1 LVRVVD
7 SDGGGAP
14 DAARGSADAA
24 CAPVGATMADVAAIA
39 GVSTATVSRH
49 LRGQQVRNAERI
61 VAAVE
66 QLDYR
71 PNEAAR
77 GLRLRNTGAVA
88 VIVRDIGNPYVAA
101 LVGGI
106 QSVAGPQGL
115 PLYLAGGL
123 QRIDDIVNTIS
134 SRVDAIICAATL
146 DQEVLGALYR
156 ARKPTVL
163 VEFEPAG
170 HAHDF
175 DVVVLGNRAGAR
187 QAVDALVRLGH
198 RAVGVLTGPDEISVA
213 RERLEG
219 AEQAAAAAPA
229 LVCIAVERTDFSF
242 AQGYAATE
250 SLLDSKEPPTAVFA
264 CNNLLALGCLQCLHD
279 RGVAIPDQ
287 LSFIGFDPLPYP
299 DLMTPSPSTVERPEE
314 EQGALAMRLLENR
327 MKGRGANVPRR
338 IVLETNLVL
347 RESTAPPPAG

>member
-1 LVRVVD
+1 MGRVID
-7 SDGGGAP
+7 SDGGL
-14 DAARGSADAA
+14 DAARAHI
-24 CAPVGATMADVAAIA
+24 GATMADVAAIA
-39 GVSTATVSRH
+39 GVSTATVSRY
-49 LRGQQVRNAERI
+49 LRGQHVRSAERI

-66 QLDYR
+66 ELDYR

-77 GLRLRNTGAVA
+77 GLRTRNTGAVA
-88 VIVRDIGNPYVAA
+88 VIVRDISNPYVAA

-123 QRIDDIVNTIS
+123 QRIDTIVNDIS
-134 SRVDAIICAATL
+134 TRVDAIVCAATL
-146 DQEVLGALYR
+146 DQEVLAALHR

-163 VEFEPAG
+163 VEFEPTG

-175 DVVVLGNRAGAR
+175 DVVVLGNKAGAR
-187 QAVDALVRLGH
+187 DAVDALIRLGH
-198 RAVGVLTGPDEISVA
+198 RSIGVITGSDEISVA

-219 AEQAAAAAPA
+219 AEQAAAAARSP
-229 LVCIAVERTDFSF
+229 VRIAIERTDLGF

-250 SLLDSKEPPTAVFA
+250 SLLESKESPTAIFA
-264 CNNLLALGCLQCLHD
+264 CNNLLALGCLQWLHD
-279 RGVAIPDQ
+279 HDVAIPGE

-299 DLMTPSPSTVERPEE
+299 DLMTPSPSTVDRPEE

-327 MKGRGANVPRR
+327 MKGRGPSVPRR
-338 IVLETNLVL
+338 IVLETDLVL
-347 RESTAPPPAG
+347 RGSTAPPAG